1 MRKSFLFTVMAL
13 LAFSLKLTASPVTIE
28 QAQNQ
33 AKNFLLSIGAEV
45 GNITLVEAPAKAS
58 TTNGEVYY
66 YVFNYGADGGFVIV
80 SGDDRTTP
88 ILGYSDQGHVSAD
101 DIQNSFK
108 PMLESYKDELDR
120 VAMLPDTEYDRPRH
134 VQSPSYSPVSPLVTS
149 HWTQV
154 DPYNSKCP
162 VVGGKTSPAG
172 CLPVALAQV
181 LYSFRDRM
189 PAKLPVAIPSY
200 YTNTNKVYV
209 PGVDKGTAFNWSNMV
224 DGLMSATSTQK
235 NAVANFILYVGKSL
249 FADYQPTKTNA
260 GWSNVVKA
268 ITTYFNCSS
277 DVHSINQSAY
287 TPARFHEIL
296 VGELMAN
303 RPIIMYGEN
312 YSGEAHAFIID
323 GFDGGDMFHV
333 NWGWGRGNG
342 YFLLSVMNPLQPND
356 EDAQITSEKSF
367 NKNIKAF
374 IGIQPLQG
382 YSEPAEDVTLVST
395 INYCSGSTVKVTY
408 TNQTSKSRKYTAGL
422 GYVDDNG
429 RVHLLKK
436 WTLGSKSI
444 TAGASVTG
452 VEYSLKTTDFT
463 ALSLPTGTYQVYPI
477 YMAEGDDDWHFC
489 DQSATY
495 CYISAK
501 YASSGVTV
509 SKKYPTPNYTV
520 TDVSFPGAH
529 GKEYNQYV
537 TFNVTNSG
545 DEAVGTLYLY
555 ASTSSS
561 SMGSIRSKVCLP
573 LKSGETVSVQMQFT
587 PASKGTYYVWIT
599 DGTTTLKR
607 STVTIYELSS
617 TAVYALATAG
627 YSVDNLKEGSSTA
640 FYGTTLKG
648 TVTIKNNGSHAYA
661 GYVSVYLYK
670 LSGSQYISTL
680 ERKEHYLELK
690 AGSKAT
696 IDFCFEGLVTGQKY
710 GLFPLYEDTRKFV
723 KPLNMGLVGSQGV
736 IFYTADGNTTTNGAS
751 STVTVPSNVVA
762 VDMSG
767 VASSISKVTVNSNP
781 NTLFYM
787 GSSETAPSGLSGKNV
802 IKGEKSSKITLT
814 DGYDFYV
821 PRRFTAS
828 EITFSRKPTI
838 GTGGSGG
845 WTSIVMP
852 FDVDEV
858 YVGTEQIDWF
868 KSDTDYGKNFWV
880 KEFQGISGQNTVCFG
895 YAQEMKAN
903 NPYIMAV
910 PNSKW
915 GEAYNLVGKKIVFH
929 GTNALVEKDPS
940 ILVGSDLMYFRGTY
954 TTLNTANTYVLNST
968 GTKFS
973 FGSNKV
979 KPFCGFFVAKDLDVF
994 GVGDLYIGSFE
1005 DDTDGIVTLFET
1017 TESGIVDVYNVS
1029 GVKVGTAEVQDG
1041 KVDLGNLPRGV
1052 YIVNGKKYMK

>member
-28 QAQNQ
+28 QAQNE
-33 AKNFLLSIGAEV
+33 AKDFLLSIGAEV

-66 YVFNYGADGGFVIV
+66 YVFNNGEDGGFVIV

-108 PMLESYKDELDR
+108 PMLESYKDEFDR
-120 VAMLPDTEYDRPRH
+120 LATRPDTVYDRPRH

-154 DPYNSKCP
+154 SPYNSKCP
-162 VVGGKTSPAG
+162 VVGGKSVMAG
-172 CLPVALAQV
+172 CLPVAVAQV

-189 PAKLPVAIPSY
+189 PAKLPAAIPGY
-200 YTNTNKVYV
+200 VTKTYKVSMSSV
-209 PGVDKGTAFNWSNMV
+209 AKGTAFNWNQMV
-224 DGLMSATSTQK
+224 DGLMSATTAQK
-235 NAVANFILYVGKSL
+235 AAVANLILYVGKSM
-249 FADYQPTKTNA
+249 FADYQPTATNTS
-260 GWSNVVKA
+260 WSSVVKA
-268 ITTYFNCSS
+268 VTTYFACSD
-277 DVHSINQSAY
+277 DVHSIKQSAY
-287 TPARFHEIL
+287 SPARFQEIL

-303 RPIIMYGEN
+303 RPVIMYGET

-367 NKNIKAF
+367 NKNLMAY
-374 IGIQPLQG
+374 IGLQPLQG
-382 YSEPAEDVTLVST
+382 YSEPADDITLMST
-395 INYCSGSTVKVTY
+395 INSASGNTVKVTY
-408 TNQTSKSRKYTAGL
+408 TNKTSKSLKYTAGL

-429 RVHLLKK
+429 RAHLLKK
-436 WTLGSKSI
+436 WTLGNKSI
-444 TAGASVTG
+444 AAGASVTG

-495 CYISAK
+495 SYISAK

-509 SKKYPTPNYTV
+509 SKEYPTPKYTI
-520 TDVSFPGAH
+520 TDVSFPGSHAK
-529 GKEYNQYV
+529 GYNQFV
-537 TFNVTNSG
+537 TFNVQNIG
-545 DEAVGTLYLY
+545 DEAIGTLYLY

-561 SMGSIRSKVCLP
+561 SMGSVRSMVCLP
-573 LKSGETVSVQMQFT
+573 LKSGETASVQMQFT
-587 PASKGTYYVWIT
+587 PASAGTYYVWIT
-599 DGTTTLKR
+599 DGTNTLKKA
-607 STVTIYELSS
+607 TVSISS
-617 TAVYALATAG
+617 LASSAVYALSTAG
-627 YSVDNLKEGSSTA
+627 FSIDNLKEGSATA

-648 TVTIKNNGSHAYA
+648 KVTIKNNGSHAYA

-670 LSGSQYISTL
+670 LSGSAYISTL

-690 AGSKAT
+690 AGSKTT
-696 IDFCFEGLVTGQKY
+696 IDFCFEGLAYGQKY
-710 GLFPLYEDTRKFV
+710 GLFPLYEDTRQFV
-723 KPLNMGLVGSQGV
+723 KPLSMGLIGSEGI
-736 IFYTADGNTTTNGAS
+736 IFYTADGSTSANGAS
-751 STVTVPSNVVA
+751 STVTVPSNAVA

-767 VASSISKVTVNSNP
+767 VASSISKVTPNSNP
-781 NTLFYM
+781 NTLFYV
-787 GSSETAPSGLSGKNV
+787 GSSESAPSGLSGKNV

-828 EITFSRKPTI
+828 EITFTRKPTI

-852 FDVDEV
+852 FDVDQV
-858 YVGTEQIDWF
+858 SVGGEQLDWF

-929 GTNALVEKDPS
+929 GTNALMEKDPS
-940 ILVGSDLMYFRGTY
+940 ILVGSDLMFFRGTY

-994 GVGDLYIGSFE
+994 GVGDLNIGSFE